1 MTCVRFLVASISLG
15 LGPAHALAQ
24 PEFSD
29 IVAEVRFGILAH
41 NVSVG
46 INPGN
51 ENQEAGENI
60 QAEIV
65 FRTPKRLKWK
75 YFFSPEPYLVGSVNT
90 AGNTSFGGGGL
101 LWDFQL
107 GKRQRWEFETGI
119 GYIVHN
125 GAIDI
130 PFPGQGGNAQ
140 NATFDANNIL
150 FGSRD
155 LFRTTLA
162 FNRHLGKH
170 WGVQVIYEHL
180 SHGQILGSGRNQGND
195 SVGAR
200 AYYRFG
206 RAGQ

>member
-1 MTCVRFLVASISLG
+1 MTCVRVSVASILLG
-15 LGPAHALAQ
+15 LCPAHALAQ

-29 IVAEVRFGILAH
+29 IVAEVRFGVLAH

-65 FRTPKRLKWK
+65 FRTPKRLRWK

-101 LWDFQL
+101 SWDFQL
-107 GKRQRWEFETGI
+107 GKKQRWELETGI

-130 PFPGQGGNAQ
+130 PHLDHGGNAE
-140 NATFDANNIL
+140 NAAFDANNIL

-162 FNRHLGKH
+162 FNRHLGDH
-170 WGVQVIYEHL
+170 WGVQLVYEHL

-195 SVGAR
+195 SLGAR

-206 RAGQ
+206 RAGH